1 MSRIRAWI
9 GKRLRFAAD
18 RIDYEHSVRISGL
31 TFTFEQGEGIVLHGA
46 TLGDPMR
53 GFGCPV
59 VYFAHEYD
67 RAHTEARSGREP
79 WPLPRPIFDPKQWE
93 GDANRC
99 TCTAL
104 MTGPTILCPVH
115 RSAT

>member
-1 MSRIRAWI
+1 MSSIRAWI
-9 GKRLRFAAD
+9 GRRLRSAAD
-18 RIDYEHSVRISGL
+18 RIDYEHAFVGGGM
-31 TFTFEQGEGIVLHGA
+31 TFTFEQGEGIVFHTNFCGA
-46 TLGDPMR
+46 RP
-53 GFGCPV
+53 GCPIW
-59 VYFAHEYD
+59 YRQHEYD

-93 GDANRC
+93 GGANRC